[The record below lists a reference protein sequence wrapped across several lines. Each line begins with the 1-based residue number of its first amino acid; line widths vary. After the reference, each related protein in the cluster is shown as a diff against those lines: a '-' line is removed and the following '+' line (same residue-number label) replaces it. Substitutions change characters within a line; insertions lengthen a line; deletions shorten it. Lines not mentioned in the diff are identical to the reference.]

1 MSLDS
6 YIFKTTKKGVMAK
19 KKEIINARNKDL
31 SQGVKCGNQTVFVY
45 RLGDDR
51 SNAIDH
57 LKPDVHWRRYNHIT
71 AWISEKVFGNTGG
84 KMDKYIGVLTKEDL
98 LALKDDCWKVFQHCI
113 LPDGT
118 LSIDETYCAEIFPTL
133 NMAYSGSAAY
143 DKDFIE
149 EIFNALDGIERLLRL
164 ATRPDVCF
172 VFFAYF

>member
-1 MSLDS
+1 MGLES
-6 YIFKTTKKGVMAK
+6 YIFKTTKQGAIEKKKQILTARNNAKSKGVNCGGMVLF
-19 KKEIINARNKDL
+19 INDAARNYI
-31 SQGVKCGNQTVFVY
+31 Q
-45 RLGDDR
+45 
-51 SNAIDH
+51 AAH
-57 LKPDVHWRRYNHIT
+57 PDIWWYKRNHIT

-164 ATRPDVCF
+164 ATRPDVRF